1 MVKYTAILTDDKRYV
16 DNNLK
21 VKYQNTP
28 NIDSLYWDLNEQ
40 NVWLIY
46 NVIREIEKISAG
58 QGIC

>member
-1 MVKYTAILTDDKRYV
+1 MKYTAILTDDKRYV

-46 NVIREIEKISAG
+46 NVIREIEKMSAG